1 MADTDR
7 PGEEQND
14 AIPADGEKAQGQ
26 AKPIGQWNQFD
37 FLAAG
42 VNVVR
47 SNAQTR
53 TVNTATGT
61 PGLQRTGLRIR
72 TTFDKGF
79 KFAK

>member
-14 AIPADGEKAQGQ
+14 AIPAAGEKAQGK
-26 AKPIGQWNQFD
+26 AKPIGQWTQFD

-61 PGLQRTGLRIR
+61 PGLRDTGLEVRV
-72 TTFDKGF
+72 DWKKF